1 SAAAENLKKAYELRE
16 RVSEREKLRIAAYY
30 YAFATGELEKEAQTY
45 ELWVRSYPR
54 DALPHRDLGVNA
66 VALGQLEKGLSEG
79 QEALRLEPEDS
90 TNYGNVAG
98 NYRALNRF
106 DEARAILDQARSHK
120 LDALAIRAETYL
132 LAFLRNDAEDM
143 EQQVAWGAGKPGVED
158 QILSL
163 QADTEAYYGR
173 LEKAR
178 DLSRRAVASAIRSDS
193 KEVAAFEQAEGAL
206 REAEFGNSASA
217 RQGAV
222 AALSL
227 SPGRDVKV

>member
-1 SAAAENLKKAYELRE
+1 M
-16 RVSEREKLRIAAYY
+16 
-30 YAFATGELEKEAQTY
+30 
-45 ELWVRSYPR
+45 W
-54 DALPHRDLGVNA
+54 
-66 VALGQLEKGLSEG
+66 LGQLEKGLSES
-79 QEALRLEPEDS
+79 QEALRLEPENS

-98 NYRALNRF
+98 NYRAHNRF
-106 DEARAILDQARSHK
+106 DEARAILDQAISHK

-132 LAFLRNDAEDM
+132 LAFLRNDAADM

-206 REAEFGNSASA
+206 REAEFGNSALA

-227 SPGRDVKV
+227 SPGRDVKVLVAVTLARAGDVGKAGTLVQELEKSDPFNTVLKVYWLPTAKAAIEVSGGNVAQSLELLRGCGAL